1 MYDGVVIGG
10 GPGGYAAAIRVA
22 QLGGKAALVEA
33 GNLGGTC
40 VNLGCI
46 PSKIWLRAARLIE
59 LFKTSDAFG
68 IDATINSLNLK
79 TLVERK
85 NGVASEIRGGMKALL
100 ANNGV
105 ELIQGKATIQ
115 SPGEVAVGEKRFA
128 TRKIIIATGSTLVKP
143 DKIPGLKEAALTTD
157 QVFELETAPESVLIF
172 GDAGPIEIEMASLLN
187 SLGSKVFL
195 TTGQAR
201 ILPREDGDVSQRVAK
216 SLREKGIQ
224 ITTRMALTEVRASG
238 KEFKPMFGDKKSPV
252 ETVQKVLVSARM
264 PMTEGLNLEKIGV
277 KTDPRGFIQIG
288 EHLQTSIPDIY
299 AIGDV
304 TGGWMNSHAS
314 SAMAVIAAENSMGA
328 SNIFQHHLV
337 PRGIWITPQVGSVG
351 LSEEEAEEKG
361 YEVETG
367 NFPCSVNGLAAG
379 YGEVDGATKVVWD
392 AETQDILGIHIV
404 ALNATEMMGEAVMA
418 LQLECGTDEI
428 AHSIRIHPTISET
441 IMDAARDAGKWA
453 LYLPKA

>member
-1 MYDGVVIGG
+1 MFDVVVIGG

-22 QLGGKAALVEA
+22 QLGGKAALIEA
-33 GNLGGTC
+33 GDLGGTC

-46 PSKIWLRAARLIE
+46 PSKIWLRAARIIE
-59 LFKTSDAFG
+59 LLKTSDDFG

-79 TLVERK
+79 KLVERK
-85 NGVASEIRGGMKALL
+85 NGVASDIRGGMNALL
-100 ANNGV
+100 SNNGV
-105 ELIQGKATIQ
+105 ELITGRASII
-115 SPGEVAVGEKRFA
+115 SPGEIAVGEKRFM
-128 TRKIIIATGSTLVKP
+128 TRKIIIATGSALEKP
-143 DKIPGLKEAALTTD
+143 DRIPGLKEAALTTD
-157 QVFELETAPESVLIF
+157 QVFELEEAPKSVLIF
-172 GDAGPIEIEMASLLN
+172 GDIGPIEVEMASLLN
-187 SLGSKVFL
+187 SLGSEVHL
-195 TTGQAR
+195 TTDQAR
-201 ILPREDGDVSQRVAK
+201 ILTREDGDVSQRVAK

-224 ITTRMALTEVRASG
+224 LTTRIELTHIQANG
-238 KEFKPMFGDKKSPV
+238 NDFKPVFGDKKAPV
-252 ETVQKVLVSARM
+252 ESVQKVLVSSRK
-264 PMTEGLNLEKIGV
+264 PMTDGLNLEKIGV
-277 KTDPRGFIQIG
+277 KTDPDGFIQTD

-299 AIGDV
+299 AVGDV
-304 TGGWMNSHAS
+304 TGGWMNSHSS
-314 SAMAVIAAENSMGA
+314 SAMAVTAAENTMGG
-328 SNIFQHHLV
+328 NNTFQARLV

-351 LSEEEAEEKG
+351 LSEEEAEEAG
-361 YEVETG
+361 YDVETG

-392 AETQDILGIHIV
+392 TETQDILGIHIV